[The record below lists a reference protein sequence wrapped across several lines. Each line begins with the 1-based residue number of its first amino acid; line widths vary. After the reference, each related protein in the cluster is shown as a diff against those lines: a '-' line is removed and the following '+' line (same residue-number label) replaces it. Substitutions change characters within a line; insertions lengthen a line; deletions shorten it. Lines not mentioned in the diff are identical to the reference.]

1 MGCDWTEARRLMA
14 AYDFLSSEL
23 GLLLHWGASEHCT
36 VARTDPSRAA
46 TVAYRRESR
55 AYFHTF

>member
-1 MGCDWTEARRLMA
+1 MA
-14 AYDFLSSEL
+14 AYDFLSGEL
-23 GLLLHWGASEHCT
+23 GLLLHGGASEHCT